1 MTLHIFNPEHDLALA
16 CDIENYSPPAAA
28 QKLYSDLGF
37 IPALWADNGDV
48 VMVEDRMSALDAWR
62 NLQRQMTGFLG
73 DDDVLCRS
81 VEFVTPTDIHSL
93 QITTVDVWGWD
104 CAIRHKLLKH
114 GIQEKLLPDK
124 KGIVAV
130 RELSHRRNALNLLKH
145 LNGEGIIGEGFV
157 CSNYEDVEHL
167 LSSYHHIV
175 VKAPWSCS
183 GRGIRYVD
191 GFITYHQSGWIKNML
206 KAQGSVIVEPY
217 YKKVRDFG
225 MEFFSNGTG
234 CIEYC
239 GLSLFDTD
247 NWMYSGSVLAS
258 ESYKT
263 KVLTD
268 YISLDLIDAVRK
280 KIMSYLGFVY
290 SGRYC
295 GMFGVDMMVVED
307 KSEHRYLLH
316 PCVEINLRRTMGHA
330 AIALSPTG
338 NDKHGL
344 MRIENINKHYLL
356 KLNFL

>member
-48 VMVEDRMSALDAWR
+48 VMVEDRMAALDAWR
-62 NLQRQMTGFLG
+62 NLRRQMTGYLG
-73 DDDVLCRS
+73 NDDVLCRS

-104 CAIRHKLLKH
+104 CAIRHKLLKN
-114 GIQEKLLPDK
+114 GIREELLPDK
-124 KGIVAV
+124 KGIVSV

-145 LNGEGIIGEGFV
+145 LNGKGIIGEGFV
-157 CSNYEDVEHL
+157 CSNYEDMEHF

-191 GFITYHQSGWIKNML
+191 GSITYHQSGWIKNML
-206 KAQGSVIVEPY
+206 KAQGCVIVEPY

-225 MEFFSNGTG
+225 MEFFSDGTG
-234 CIEYC
+234 VIEYH

-258 ESYKT
+258 ESYKE

-280 KIMSYLGFVY
+280 EIMSYLGFAY
-290 SGRYC
+290 SGRYR

-338 NDKHGL
+338 DDRHGL